1 MTITRNLR
9 IRGQVQG
16 VGFRMYVTRK
26 ARQLGLSGWVRNRLD
41 GSVEA
46 EVQGPPAAVDALIAA
61 AWRGPPGSMVNGVQV
76 ANSAGEYQG
85 FETRPTE

>member
-1 MTITRNLR
+1 
-9 IRGQVQG
+9 
-16 VGFRMYVTRK
+16 MYVVRK

-46 EVQGPPAAVDALIAA
+46 DVQGPAAAVDALIAA
-61 AWRGPPGSMVNGVQV
+61 ARRGPPGSMVNGVQV
-76 ANSAGEYQG
+76 SDSSGEYQG